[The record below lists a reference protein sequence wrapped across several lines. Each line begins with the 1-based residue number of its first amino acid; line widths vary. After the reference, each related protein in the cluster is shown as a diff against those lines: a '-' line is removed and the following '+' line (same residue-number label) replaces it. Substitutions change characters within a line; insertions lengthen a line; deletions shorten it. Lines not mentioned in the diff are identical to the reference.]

1 MAQLLAELQDP
12 RTQDVARR
20 VGLEPDEIM
29 VAQRS
34 QETVNRALP
43 NSQLGTDLGQGA
55 PTFYRP
61 QIHQNSQRLDEG
73 LYRILVVSIQHVCPP
88 VASFSTFSM
97 GGGGVN
103 TLQMGAWQHPRPLL

>member
-12 RTQDVARR
+12 RTQDVAGR
-20 VGLEPDEIM
+20 VGFEPDEIV

-34 QETVNRALP
+34 QEAVNRALP

-55 PTFYRP
+55 STLQCP

-73 LYRILVVSIQHVCPP
+73 LYRILVVRIQHVCPP
-88 VASFSTFSM
+88 VASFSAFSM
-97 GGGGVN
+97 AEGRASIHCKWAHGH
-103 TLQMGAWQHPRPLL
+103 TR